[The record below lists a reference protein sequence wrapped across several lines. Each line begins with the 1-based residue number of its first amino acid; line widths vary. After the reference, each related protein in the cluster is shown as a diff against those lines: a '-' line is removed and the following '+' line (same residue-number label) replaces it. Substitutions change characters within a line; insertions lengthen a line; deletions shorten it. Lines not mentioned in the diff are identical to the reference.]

1 MTELES
7 YFINFELTE
16 DEMSENKPA
25 EDETTEDERPLW
37 KRKRADDHPTEG
49 QIPAKKGILFHSI
62 TQ

>member
-16 DEMSENKPA
+16 DEMGENKPA
-25 EDETTEDERPLW
+25 EDEIPLW
-37 KRKRADDHPTEG
+37 KRKRADDDPTED

>member
-16 DEMSENKPA
+16 DERGENEPA
-25 EDETTEDERPLW
+25 EDETTEDGRPLW
-37 KRKRADDHPTEG
+37 KRKRAEDDPTED

-62 TQ
+62 TK